1 MYSDRTNLLLFLARE
16 VELYP
21 DEEEEEIVEIF
32 EAYGLDRESIEPMF
46 VRFRENSEKFV
57 DFMMK
62 FELNLEMPDP
72 NRSLVN

>member
-1 MYSDRTNLLLFLARE
+1 MFLARE

-32 EAYGLDRESIEPMF
+32 EAYGLDRASIEPMF